1 MTVDF
6 FTSKVYLYPVK
17 TKNVLLKKLALFSRD
32 IQQKR
37 EHVAE
42 NAKMKLQKNLELV
55 LNEIKKIN
63 KKYLEMFSSRVHGGK
78 AYSAEQKIR
87 EFKKLLFKSKRVHR
101 ATSNKRFEKLI
112 RLAVKNMNNIRSQK
126 YVMHLVQQ
134 NKNRLKNKNFR
145 SFMIFIDL

>member
-1 MTVDF
+1 MK
-6 FTSKVYLYPVK
+6 S
-17 TKNVLLKKLALFSRD
+17 KNVLSKKLALFYRD
-32 IQQKR
+32 IQQKI
-37 EHVAE
+37 EQVAK
-42 NAKMKLQKNLELV
+42 NAKMRLQKDLELV
-55 LNEIKKIN
+55 QNEIKKIN
-63 KKYLEMFSSRVHGGK
+63 KKYIEMFSSRVHGGK

-134 NKNRLKNKNFR
+134 NKNRLKNKSFG